1 MEPGFVLLEHTA
13 DVKVRASGPDF
24 AGTLANLVRGMLTVL
39 YDDPE
44 VPGEFARDLV
54 AAGYDRESQVVALL
68 NEILYILESEGR
80 VPGELTGVRLEETA
94 LQASI
99 TWGRARGRMLREI
112 KAATYHQLLV
122 TDTLMEVIL
131 DL

>member
-1 MEPGFVLLEHTA
+1 MAPGFVLLEHTA

-80 VPGELTGVRLEETA
+80 VPGELTGVRVEEAA
-94 LQASI
+94 LRASI